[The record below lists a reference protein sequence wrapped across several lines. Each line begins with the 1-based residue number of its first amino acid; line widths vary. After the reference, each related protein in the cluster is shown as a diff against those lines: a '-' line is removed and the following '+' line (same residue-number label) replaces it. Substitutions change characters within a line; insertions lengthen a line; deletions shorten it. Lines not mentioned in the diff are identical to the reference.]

1 MTTMTAPEEIH
12 GVSQSQFS
20 VARHYGGCSYMGQSY
35 IYDAG
40 QDRLIR
46 RDVYLARLKQG
57 KAEAK
62 ALRDAERQRWTAA
75 QNTLI

>member
-1 MTTMTAPEEIH
+1 MTAPDEIH
-12 GVSQSQFS
+12 HVSQSQFS
-20 VARHYGGCSYMGQSY
+20 VSRHFGGCTYMGQSY

>member
-1 MTTMTAPEEIH
+1 MTAPDEINH
-12 GVSQSQFS
+12 VSQSQFS
-20 VARHYGGCSYMGQSY
+20 VARHFGGCSYMGQSY

-46 RDVYLARLKQG
+46 RDVYLARLQQG

>member
-1 MTTMTAPEEIH
+1 MTAPDEIH
-12 GVSQSQFS
+12 HVSQSQFS

-62 ALRDAERQRWTAA
+62 ALRDAERQRWMEA
-75 QNTLI
+75 QKHLL

>member
-1 MTTMTAPEEIH
+1 MTAPDEIH
-12 GVSQSQFS
+12 HVSQSQFS
-20 VARHYGGCSYMGQSY
+20 VARHYGSCTYMGQPY

-57 KAEAK
+57 RDEAK
-62 ALRDAERQRWTAA
+62 ALRDAERQRWTES
-75 QNTLI
+75 QKHLL

>member
-1 MTTMTAPEEIH
+1 
-12 GVSQSQFS
+12 
-20 VARHYGGCSYMGQSY
+20 MGQSY

-62 ALRDAERQRWTAA
+62 ALRDAERQRWTAS
-75 QNTLI
+75 QNTLF

>member
-20 VARHYGGCSYMGQSY
+20 VARHFGGCSYMGQSY

-46 RDVYLARLKQG
+46 RDLYLARLKQG

-62 ALRDAERQRWTAA
+62 ALRDAERLRWMEA
-75 QNTLI
+75 QKHLL

>member
-1 MTTMTAPEEIH
+1 MTVPDEIH
-12 GVSQSQFS
+12 HVSQSQLS
-20 VARHYGGCSYMGQSY
+20 VARHFGGCSYMGQPY

-62 ALRDAERQRWTAA
+62 ALRDAERQRWETA
-75 QNTLI
+75 QKHLF

>member
-1 MTTMTAPEEIH
+1 MTAPKEIR

-20 VARHYGGCSYMGQSY
+20 VSRHFGGCTYMGQTY

-46 RDVYLARLKQG
+46 LDVYLARLKED

-62 ALRDAERQRWTAA
+62 ALRNEERKRWTEA
-75 QNTLI
+75 QKHLL

>member
-1 MTTMTAPEEIH
+1 MTAPEEIH

-20 VARHYGGCSYMGQSY
+20 VARHFGGCSYMGQSY

-62 ALRDAERQRWTAA
+62 ALRDAERQRWMEA
-75 QNTLI
+75 QKHLL

>member
-1 MTTMTAPEEIH
+1 MTAPDEIH
-12 GVSQSQFS
+12 HVSQSQFS
-20 VARHYGGCSYMGQSY
+20 VARHFGGCSYMGQSY

-57 KAEAK
+57 KADAK

>member
-1 MTTMTAPEEIH
+1 MTAPDEIH
-12 GVSQSQFS
+12 HVSQSQFS
-20 VARHYGGCSYMGQSY
+20 VARHFGGCTYMGQSY

-62 ALRDAERQRWTAA
+62 AQRDAERLRWTTS
-75 QNTLI
+75 QNTLF

>member
-1 MTTMTAPEEIH
+1 MTAPEEIH
-12 GVSQSQFS
+12 NVSQSQFS
-20 VARHYGGCSYMGQSY
+20 VSRHFGGCTYMGQSY

-57 KAEAK
+57 RDEAK
-62 ALRDAERQRWTAA
+62 ALRDAERQRWMEA
-75 QNTLI
+75 QKHLL

>member
-1 MTTMTAPEEIH
+1 MTTVTAPEEIH

-20 VARHYGGCSYMGQSY
+20 VARHFGGCTYMGQSY

>member
-1 MTTMTAPEEIH
+1 MTAPEEIH
-12 GVSQSQFS
+12 HVSQSQFS
-20 VARHYGGCSYMGQSY
+20 VARHFGGCSYMGQSY

-46 RDVYLARLKQG
+46 RDVYLARLKHG

-62 ALRDAERQRWTAA
+62 ALRDAERQRWMEA
-75 QNTLI
+75 QKHLL

>member
-1 MTTMTAPEEIH
+1 MTAPDEIH
-12 GVSQSQFS
+12 HVSQSQFS
-20 VARHYGGCSYMGQSY
+20 VARHFGGCSYMGQSY

-57 KAEAK
+57 KADAK
-62 ALRDAERQRWTAA
+62 ALRDAERQRWTEA
-75 QNTLI
+75 QKHLL

>member
-1 MTTMTAPEEIH
+1 MTAPDEIH
-12 GVSQSQFS
+12 SVSQSQFS
-20 VARHYGGCSYMGQSY
+20 VARHFGGCSYMGQSY

-75 QNTLI
+75 QRTLI

>member
-12 GVSQSQFS
+12 GVSQSHF
-20 VARHYGGCSYMGQSY
+20 GGCSYMGQSY

-62 ALRDAERQRWTAA
+62 ALRDAERQRWMEA
-75 QNTLI
+75 QKHLL

>member
-1 MTTMTAPEEIH
+1 MPGTSAAAPTW
-12 GVSQSQFS
+12 G
-20 VARHYGGCSYMGQSY
+20 MSY

-75 QNTLI
+75 HKHLL

>member
-1 MTTMTAPEEIH
+1 MTAPDEIH
-12 GVSQSQFS
+12 HVSQSQFS
-20 VARHYGGCSYMGQSY
+20 VARHFGGCSYMGQSY

>member
-1 MTTMTAPEEIH
+1 MTAPDEIH
-12 GVSQSQFS
+12 HVSQSQFS
-20 VARHYGGCSYMGQSY
+20 VARHFGGCSYMGQSY

-46 RDVYLARLKQG
+46 RDVYLARLKEG

-75 QNTLI
+75 QRTLI

>member
-1 MTTMTAPEEIH
+1 MTAPDEIH
-12 GVSQSQFS
+12 HVSQSQFS
-20 VARHYGGCSYMGQSY
+20 VARHFGGCSYMGQSY

-62 ALRDAERQRWTAA
+62 ALRDAERQRWMEA
-75 QNTLI
+75 QKHLL

>member
-1 MTTMTAPEEIH
+1 MTAPDEIH
-12 GVSQSQFS
+12 HVSQSQFS
-20 VARHYGGCSYMGQSY
+20 VARHFGGCSYMGQSY

-75 QNTLI
+75 QHTLI

>member
-1 MTTMTAPEEIH
+1 MTAPEEIH
-12 GVSQSQFS
+12 HVSQSQFS
-20 VARHYGGCSYMGQSY
+20 VARHFGGCSYMGQSY

-46 RDVYLARLKQG
+46 SDVYLARLKQG

-75 QNTLI
+75 QRTLI

>member
-1 MTTMTAPEEIH
+1 MTAPDEIH
-12 GVSQSQFS
+12 HVSQSQFS
-20 VARHYGGCSYMGQSY
+20 VARHFGGCSYMGQSY

-46 RDVYLARLKQG
+46 RDVYQARLKQG

-62 ALRDAERQRWTAA
+62 ALRDAERQRWMEA
-75 QNTLI
+75 QRTLI

>member
-1 MTTMTAPEEIH
+1 MTAPDEIH
-12 GVSQSQFS
+12 HVSQSQFS
-20 VARHYGGCSYMGQSY
+20 VSRHFGGCSYMGQSY

-46 RDVYLARLKQG
+46 RDVYLARLKEG

-62 ALRDAERQRWTAA
+62 ALRDAERQRWMEA
-75 QNTLI
+75 QKHLL

>member
-1 MTTMTAPEEIH
+1 MTAPEEIH

-20 VARHYGGCSYMGQSY
+20 VARHFGGCSYMGQSY

-62 ALRDAERQRWTAA
+62 ALRDAERQRWMEA
-75 QNTLI
+75 QKTLI

>member
-1 MTTMTAPEEIH
+1 MTAPEEIH
-12 GVSQSQFS
+12 NVSQSQFS
-20 VARHYGGCSYMGQSY
+20 VSRHYGGCTYMGQSY

-46 RDVYLARLKQG
+46 RDVYLTRLKQG
-57 KAEAK
+57 KADAK

>member
-1 MTTMTAPEEIH
+1 MTAPDEIH
-12 GVSQSQFS
+12 HVSQSQFS
-20 VARHYGGCSYMGQSY
+20 VARHFGGCTYMGQSY

>member
-1 MTTMTAPEEIH
+1 MTAPEEIH
-12 GVSQSQFS
+12 HVSQSQFS
-20 VARHYGGCSYMGQSY
+20 VARHFGGCSYMGQSY

-62 ALRDAERQRWTAA
+62 ALRDAERQRWMEA
-75 QNTLI
+75 QRTLI

>member
-1 MTTMTAPEEIH
+1 MTAPEEIH
-12 GVSQSQFS
+12 SVSQSQFS
-20 VARHYGGCSYMGQSY
+20 VARHFGGCSYMGQSY

-62 ALRDAERQRWTAA
+62 ALRDAERQRWMEA
-75 QNTLI
+75 QKHLL

>member
-1 MTTMTAPEEIH
+1 MTAPDEIH
-12 GVSQSQFS
+12 HVSQSQFS
-20 VARHYGGCSYMGQSY
+20 VARHFGGCSYMGQSY

-46 RDVYLARLKQG
+46 RDVYLARLKEG

-62 ALRDAERQRWTAA
+62 ALRDAERQRWMEA
-75 QNTLI
+75 QKHLL

>member
-1 MTTMTAPEEIH
+1 MTAPEEIH

-20 VARHYGGCSYMGQSY
+20 VARHFGGCSYMGQSY

-75 QNTLI
+75 QITLI

>member
-1 MTTMTAPEEIH
+1 MTAPDEIH
-12 GVSQSQFS
+12 HVSQSQFS
-20 VARHYGGCSYMGQSY
+20 VARHFGGCTYMGQSY

-62 ALRDAERQRWTAA
+62 ALRDAERQRWMEA
-75 QNTLI
+75 QKHLL

>member
-1 MTTMTAPEEIH
+1 MTAPEEIH
-12 GVSQSQFS
+12 HVSQSQFS
-20 VARHYGGCSYMGQSY
+20 VARHFGGCTYMGQSY

-57 KAEAK
+57 KADAK
-62 ALRDAERQRWTAA
+62 ALRDAERQRWMEA
-75 QNTLI
+75 QKHLL

>member
-1 MTTMTAPEEIH
+1 MTAPDEIH
-12 GVSQSQFS
+12 HVSQSQFS
-20 VARHYGGCSYMGQSY
+20 VARHFGGCSYMGQSY

-57 KAEAK
+57 RDEAK
-62 ALRDAERQRWTAA
+62 SLRDAERQRWTEA
-75 QNTLI
+75 QKHLL

>member
-12 GVSQSQFS
+12 GVSQRQFS
-20 VARHYGGCSYMGQSY
+20 VARHFGGCSYMGQSY

-46 RDVYLARLKQG
+46 RDVYLARLKEG
-57 KAEAK
+57 KADAK

-75 QNTLI
+75 QITLI

>member
-1 MTTMTAPEEIH
+1 MTAPEEIH
-12 GVSQSQFS
+12 HVSQSQFS
-20 VARHYGGCSYMGQSY
+20 VARHFGGCSYMGQSY

-62 ALRDAERQRWTAA
+62 ALRDAERQRWMEA
-75 QNTLI
+75 QKHLL

>member
-20 VARHYGGCSYMGQSY
+20 VARHFGGCSYMGQSY

-62 ALRDAERQRWTAA
+62 ALRDAERQRWAGA
-75 QNTLI
+75 QRTLI

>member
-1 MTTMTAPEEIH
+1 MTAPDEIH
-12 GVSQSQFS
+12 HVSQSQFS
-20 VARHYGGCSYMGQSY
+20 VARHFGGCSYMGQSY

-57 KAEAK
+57 RAEAK
-62 ALRDAERQRWTAA
+62 ALRDAERQRWTEA
-75 QNTLI
+75 QKRLL